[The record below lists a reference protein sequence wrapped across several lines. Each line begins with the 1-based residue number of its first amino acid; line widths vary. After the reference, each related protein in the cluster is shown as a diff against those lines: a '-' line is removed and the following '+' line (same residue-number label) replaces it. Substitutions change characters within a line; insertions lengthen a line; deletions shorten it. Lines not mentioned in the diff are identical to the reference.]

1 MGFTDGF
8 FQLYGLIT
16 SLFWLAIIVFFVYV
30 VTKFLKL
37 TKERNEQ
44 LNEIR
49 KELKKQNE
57 SKNRW

>member
-1 MGFTDGF
+1 MGFTDGI
-8 FQLYGLIT
+8 FQLYGLII
-16 SLFWLAIIVFFVYV
+16 SLFWLAIIVFVVYV

-49 KELKKQNE
+49 KE
-57 SKNRW
+57 

>member
-8 FQLYGLIT
+8 FQLYGLIM
-16 SLFWLAIIVFFVYV
+16 SLFWLAIIVFVVYAV
-30 VTKFLKL
+30 MRFLKL

-57 SKNRW
+57 SKK

>member
-8 FQLYGLIT
+8 FQLYGLII
-16 SLFWLAIIVFFVYV
+16 SLFWLAIIVFVVYV

-57 SKNRW
+57 SKK